1 MKYKYLYLM
10 WAAMYVLCAVFGFL
24 PEPTGILYWL
34 LFFLS
39 LLFFV
44 PPVWIL
50 VEAIRQKNRKQVK
63 AILVLSVTWLAL
75 TLVLLVVNFLT
86 VGATQAVGTAMYYL
100 LTALASPMICS
111 QVWVVPMFCFGC
123 LLTASWQFLR
133 KK

>member
-1 MKYKYLYLM
+1 MKYKYLYLI
-10 WAAMYVLCAVFGFL
+10 WVGMYVLCAVFGFL
-24 PEPTGILYWL
+24 PDPTGILYWL

-50 VEAIRQKNRKQVK
+50 VEAIRQGNRKQVK
-63 AILVLSVTWLAL
+63 AILVLSVIWLSL

-111 QVWVVPMFCFGC
+111 QVWVVPMFLFGC
-123 LLTASWQFLR
+123 LLTASWQHL
-133 KK
+133 KKK